1 MATWARGHLPIWFT
15 CRMWPLAAT
24 PANSCQYPRTK
35 TPQSTAG
42 GDVRSSTAMA
52 RHSHGHIAQCL
63 GGILARRGTATVA
76 VDSGG
81 GRRLSGAEF
90 ADGVRRLAAGLAGR
104 GVRPGDVV
112 AVVAFNR

>member
-1 MATWARGHLPIWFT
+1 
-15 CRMWPLAAT
+15 
-24 PANSCQYPRTK
+24 
-35 TPQSTAG
+35 
-42 GDVRSSTAMA
+42 MA

-112 AVVAFNR
+112 AVVAFNRYVRAETRCRRHSSGADCRHH